1 MSFDMCYYIK
11 ITHIKRRGREDL
23 VEGEKSQVGIIE
35 SDYETWADVHS
46 YHGKLYCV
54 YTQTIDLEEVSGE
67 SRI

>member
-1 MSFDMCYYIK
+1 M
-11 ITHIKRRGREDL
+11 